1 MNNFSELNDYGA
13 GQVTF
18 QSQADYSIVF
28 GNSLGNGSVTANNT
42 VFFTLQNRQPIISF
56 TNPLEPLVVSIIAQP
71 DLNGACINTIQYVGN
86 NANITISNPTAGA
99 WVAQGMWTVADYNEL
114 FANGV
119 VELPALRTDD
129 FVMET
134 TANDQL
140 GNTRSFYTEV
150 DVIPGGFSRPNT
162 VSFDEDTTV
171 QIDGMGFSDLA
182 DQNYTFT
189 FGLVPTNSGNILLN
203 ATAQQGNT
211 IVSTGTRTQINTRL
225 QGNIAFIP
233 ADDYAA
239 NAVMAVNIYN
249 NTTSTDLGYANI
261 ALQIAATHAESS
273 YPSDITYSDVGNI
286 AFNVWTSGNSFA
298 VTDQA
303 VGKNYSLTFN
313 MGNTVIGN
321 LYQGNTLGGSSVTLT
336 GNKAAVNSA
345 IGNVLFVPNG
355 LSTANASLVFTQT
368 QTTANILQTN
378 VTIPMINQIV
388 AQHANDAGPL
398 PVGQLYTTGNAQ
410 ANTANTSFS
419 LSTYSGASG
428 NVLLQTLGNTITPAA
443 ARVTTNVKYS
453 PISIR
458 LSNQTGL
465 QNHRPY
471 LTAGSTVPDT
481 CYFAFWVYFNGVSP
495 NKILTLFNSVGGGGI
510 PAGHAVLSI
519 QFSGGSGFVLPNDGY
534 VVSGGYYTERLV
546 LGGGFE
552 LNTWNHIAVQRGPT
566 VASGVAPI
574 AAWVNGQPQTSAFS
588 GQGLGNPGFAIPYI
602 SGYPWNKFRFGR
614 PGGPVSDTQTAPFLQ
629 DFLLDD
635 IVYQDNNPYTAGVA
649 FTPQPLGQFT
659 GNIRMMMTGC

>member
-1 MNNFSELNDYGA
+1 
-13 GQVTF
+13 
-18 QSQADYSIVF
+18 
-28 GNSLGNGSVTANNT
+28 
-42 VFFTLQNRQPIISF
+42 
-56 TNPLEPLVVSIIAQP
+56 
-71 DLNGACINTIQYVGN
+71 
-86 NANITISNPTAGA
+86 
-99 WVAQGMWTVADYNEL
+99 
-114 FANGV
+114 
-119 VELPALRTDD
+119 
-129 FVMET
+129 
-134 TANDQL
+134 
-140 GNTRSFYTEV
+140 
-150 DVIPGGFSRPNT
+150 
-162 VSFDEDTTV
+162 
-171 QIDGMGFSDLA
+171 
-182 DQNYTFT
+182 
-189 FGLVPTNSGNILLN
+189 
-203 ATAQQGNT
+203 
-211 IVSTGTRTQINTRL
+211 
-225 QGNIAFIP
+225 
-233 ADDYAA
+233 
-239 NAVMAVNIYN
+239 
-249 NTTSTDLGYANI
+249 
-261 ALQIAATHAESS
+261 
-273 YPSDITYSDVGNI
+273 
-286 AFNVWTSGNSFA
+286 
-298 VTDQA
+298 
-303 VGKNYSLTFN
+303 